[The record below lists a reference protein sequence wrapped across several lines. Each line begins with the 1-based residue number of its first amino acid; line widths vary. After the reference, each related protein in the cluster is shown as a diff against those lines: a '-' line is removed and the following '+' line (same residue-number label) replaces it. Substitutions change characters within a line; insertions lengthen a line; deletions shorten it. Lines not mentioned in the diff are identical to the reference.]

1 MNLLDE
7 IRGGCSVARHAHIV
21 LTIWRMDGEATLS
34 EVIDYVRA
42 RTGRT
47 IDRED
52 IARVRRYIPQSS
64 ARKVPG
70 VKSVPDTTPMMP
82 RWDRPKVSV

>member
-1 MNLLDE
+1 MKLLDE

-21 LTIWRMDGEATLS
+21 RTIVEMSGESVVDVLA
-34 EVIDYVRA
+34 YVKA

-52 IARVRRYIPQSS
+52 YDRVIRFIPQSS
-64 ARKVPG
+64 SRKVPG
-70 VKSVPDTTPMMP
+70 VKSAPDTLPMMP

>member
-1 MNLLDE
+1 MNLLED
-7 IRGGCSVARHAHIV
+7 IRKGCSPARHAQIV
-21 LTIWRMDGEATLS
+21 RTIVEMSGESVVSVLA
-34 EVIDYVRA
+34 YVKA
-42 RTGRT
+42 RTGRS

-52 IARVRRYIPQSS
+52 YDRLVRYIPQSS

-70 VKSVPDTTPMMP
+70 VKSVPDTTPMIP

>member
-1 MNLLDE
+1 MSLLEE
-7 IRGGCSVARHAHIV
+7 IRNGCSVVRHAHIV
-21 LTIWRMDGEATLS
+21 RTIAEMSGESVSNVLA
-34 EVIDYVRA
+34 YVKA

-52 IARVRRYIPQSS
+52 YDRVVRYIPQSS
-64 ARKVPG
+64 SRKVPG
-70 VKSVPDTTPMMP
+70 VKSEPDTTPMMP

>member
-1 MNLLDE
+1 MSLLEE
-7 IRGGCSVARHAHIV
+7 IRNGCSVVRHAHIV
-21 LTIWRMDGEATLS
+21 RTIAEMSGESVSNVLA
-34 EVIDYVRA
+34 YVKA

-52 IARVRRYIPQSS
+52 YDRVVRFIPSS
-64 ARKVPG
+64 SSRKVPG
-70 VKSVPDTTPMMP
+70 VKSEPDTTPMMP